1 MRIFTLENNLTQN
14 WVGEGTHEDF
24 SWGSISPIQLP
35 AINVNRDISSQI
47 DTLTFNASKITCPYQ
62 AIMFGEA
69 AITNATYTIS
79 LNGDSSTGTFP
90 DLSYTGSLY
99 GILIGDAKKTITIQ
113 HAEPITIPY
122 SFSYSASVRY
132 PQHTLPVTYSDF
144 TVTLEYSGKIT
155 IPGFLNPYASV
166 NGRAHKIKSF
176 YVRVGDQNKRIMKLY
191 ASVNGKAKK
200 IYDFSNQF

>member
-24 SWGSISPIQLP
+24 SWGSNPYVVLSPPTI
-35 AINVNRDISSQI
+35 ITNRDISSQT
-47 DTLTFNASKITCPYQ
+47 DTFTFHASRISCPNVF
-62 AIMFGEA
+62 FGEA
-69 AITNATYTIS
+69 TITNATYTIS

-99 GILIGDAKKTITIQ
+99 GILIGDAEKTITIQ
-113 HAEPITIPY
+113 HAEPITVPY

-132 PQHTLPVTYSDF
+132 PQNTLPVTYSDF
-144 TVTLEYSGKIT
+144 TVTLEYFGEIT

-166 NGRAHKIKSF
+166 NGKAHKIKSF
-176 YVRVGDQNKRIMKLY
+176 YVRVGDQNKRILKLY

-200 IYDFSNQF
+200 IYDHSNQF